1 MAVDPLQTLKEENE
15 KMKSENIEHIISKD
29 QVFQRMQMLNTECER
44 LKQKLIKVKLQ
55 IILLLKN

>member
-1 MAVDPLQTLKEENE
+1 MAADPLQTLKEENE

-44 LKQKLIKVKLQ
+44 LKHKLIKVKSR
-55 IILLLKN
+55 KE